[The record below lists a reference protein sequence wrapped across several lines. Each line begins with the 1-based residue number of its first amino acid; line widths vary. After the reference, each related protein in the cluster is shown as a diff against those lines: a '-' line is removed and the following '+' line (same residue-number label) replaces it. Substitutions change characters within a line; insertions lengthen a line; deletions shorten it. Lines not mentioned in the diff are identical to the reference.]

1 MDDCFD
7 SGRMEAFSD
16 DRDHAARARALHSD
30 NGFDEL
36 AEDMEA
42 PLRLLAS
49 RTRPT
54 LAFYGVL
61 LVLAVLAPRVAA
73 FGFLVTSLA
82 VLLRR

>member
-1 MDDCFD
+1 
-7 SGRMEAFSD
+7 
-16 DRDHAARARALHSD
+16 
-30 NGFDEL
+30 
-36 AEDMEA
+36 MEA

-82 VLLRR
+82 VLVRR